1 MKIDRKV
8 VLLKEASVNGHGRL
22 EGYGAVYGN
31 IDDGGDELEAGS
43 MAPAIPGFMSSGF
56 VSWGHDW
63 EVPVAY
69 PKAASEDSHGLYL
82 DAQFHSTAAA
92 QEKRTITKE
101 RLDAGLTM
109 GLSIGYGDVKAE
121 RTPEKRLIKS
131 VGRLYEIGLV
141 MVPMNA
147 AAGVAGVKAATADC
161 PTCDGS
167 GKIMQGNR
175 KCPDCNGTGS
185 VMKGLKAAADNVSS
199 ATYVLSTLNELIESE
214 SMDAQEDGD
223 TTDAAEVDA
232 LVRARDSLLEFIAA
246 ESAEVGTADDLE
258 DVAEEN
264 AARAALASSYGW
276 MGRNRVPYA
285 THIAS
290 VEAGLKALVARS
302 RAVSRLRKEGRVLSS
317 ANRSRLGELATAL
330 AAGEAD
336 IRDLLA
342 STDTG
347 KAARAAE
354 IEYLLAQAADLG
366 VEFATV

>member
-8 VLLKEASVNGHGRL
+8 VLLKDASVNGHGRL

-63 EVPVAY
+63 EVPVAF

-82 DAQFHSTAAA
+82 DAQFHSTPTA

-141 MVPMNA
+141 MVPMNTQ
-147 AAGVAGVKAATADC
+147 AGVAGVK
-161 PTCDGS
+161 G
-167 GKIMQGNR
+167 I
-175 KCPDCNGTGS
+175 
-185 VMKGLKAAADNVSS
+185 KAAADNVSS
-199 ATYVLSTLNELIESE
+199 ATYVLTTLNQLIESE
-214 SMDAQEDGD
+214 SMDAAEDGD

-246 ESAEVGTADDLE
+246 ESAEVGTTDDLE
-258 DVAEEN
+258 DVAEED
-264 AARAALASSYGW
+264 AARAALAMSYGW
-276 MGRNRVPYA
+276 MGRSKTPFA

-290 VEAGLKALVARS
+290 IETGLKGLVARS
-302 RAVSRLRKEGRVLSS
+302 HAVARLRKEGRVLSS
-317 ANRSRLGELATAL
+317 ANRSRLEELATAL
-330 AAGEAD
+330 ATSESD

-342 STDTG
+342 STDPNAG

-354 IEYLLAQAADLG
+354 LEYLVSQARELG
-366 VEFATV
+366 VELVAV

>member
-8 VLLKEASVNGHGRL
+8 VLLKEASVNGQGRL

-31 IDDGGDELEAGS
+31 IDDGGDELEVGS

-56 VSWGHDW
+56 ISWGHDW

-82 DAQFHSTAAA
+82 DAQFHSTPAA

-109 GLSIGYGDVKAE
+109 GPSIGYGDVKAE

-131 VGRLYEIGLV
+131 VGRLYEIGMV
-141 MVPMNA
+141 MVPMNGL
-147 AAGVAGVKAATADC
+147 AGVAGVK
-161 PTCDGS
+161 G
-167 GKIMQGNR
+167 I
-175 KCPDCNGTGS
+175 
-185 VMKGLKAAADNVSS
+185 KAAADNVSS

-214 SMDAQEDGD
+214 SMDAADDGD

-246 ESAEVGTADDLE
+246 ESAEVGTTDDLE

-285 THIAS
+285 AHIAS
-290 VEAGLKALVARS
+290 IETGLKALVARS

-317 ANRSRLGELATAL
+317 ANRSRLEELVAAL
-330 AAGEAD
+330 AAGETD

-342 STDTG
+342 STDPDTG

-354 IEYLLAQAADLG
+354 IEYLVNQAAELG
-366 VEFATV
+366 IEFATA

>member
-1 MKIDRKV
+1 MTIDRKV
-8 VLLKEASVNGHGRL
+8 VLLKEASISSSGRL

-31 IDDGGDELEAGS
+31 IDDGGDELEVGS
-43 MAPAIPGFMSSGF
+43 LAPAIPGFMASGF
-56 VSWGHDW
+56 ISWGHDW

-69 PKAASEDSHGLYL
+69 PKAASEDGHGLYL
-82 DAQFHSTAAA
+82 DAQFHSTPAA
-92 QEKRTITKE
+92 QEKRTIAKE

-131 VGRLYEIGLV
+131 VGRLYEVGMV

-147 AAGVAGVKAATADC
+147 LAGVAGL
-161 PTCDGS
+161 
-167 GKIMQGNR
+167 
-175 KCPDCNGTGS
+175 
-185 VMKGLKAAADNVSS
+185 KGIKAAADNVAS
-199 ATYVLSTLNELIESE
+199 ATYALETLNSLIESE
-214 SMDAQEDGD
+214 SMDAEDAGD

-232 LVRARDSLLEFIAA
+232 LITARDALLAFIAA
-246 ESAEVGTADDLE
+246 ESAEVGTTADLADVRAE
-258 DVAEEN
+258 D
-264 AARAALASSYGW
+264 AAAAAAAASYGW
-276 MGRNRVPYA
+276 MGRNRVPFA

-290 VEAGLKALVARS
+290 IDAGLKALVTRS

-317 ANRSRLGELATAL
+317 TNRSRLEELATAL

-342 STDTG
+342 STEPDAG

-354 IEYLLAQAADLG
+354 IEYLVSQAAELG
-366 VEFATV
+366 IELATA